1 MLYYEWSSFRTHL
14 TVENSKSTS
23 PFLMSTWFMD
33 DPLESVTI
41 TSAGLTNENLYKLMN
56 MKHLTNLHL
65 GKYFIKIAA
74 QTELISL

>member
-1 MLYYEWSSFRTHL
+1 MHTNVGIC
-14 TVENSKSTS
+14 TN
-23 PFLMSTWFMD
+23 FLMSTWFMD

-65 GKYFIKIAA
+65 GTSSKLLLKPN
-74 QTELISL
+74 